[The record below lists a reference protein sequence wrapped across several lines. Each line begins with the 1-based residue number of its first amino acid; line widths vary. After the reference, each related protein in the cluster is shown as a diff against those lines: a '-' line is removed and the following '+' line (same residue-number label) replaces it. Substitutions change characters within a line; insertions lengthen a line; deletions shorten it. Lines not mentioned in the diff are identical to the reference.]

1 MDMEVKIVAVKPFD
15 AFERAS
21 EVENIV
27 MDGLRR
33 KYYRFRYSRH
43 YGGIVT
49 ADAVGCNILCAYC
62 WNYPRNKNPE
72 TVGVYRSPAEVAER
86 LLKIARKKR
95 ADLFRVSG
103 AEPVLGRR
111 SMDHLVDVIKRVDS
125 PFVLETNGLLI
136 GRMPDLAG
144 MLKGLDVTVR
154 VAIKGWD
161 EKSFERITG
170 AFGSAFR
177 YQLIALK
184 ELAERGIAV
193 WPAVMIDVFGDE
205 GARKIREEVAE
216 IGLEVEME
224 ELNRYP
230 FVMDNL
236 RKRGVEVKTG

>member
-1 MDMEVKIVAVKPFD
+1 M
-15 AFERAS
+15 
-21 EVENIV
+21 
-27 MDGLRR
+27 
-33 KYYRFRYSRH
+33 
-43 YGGIVT
+43 
-49 ADAVGCNILCAYC
+49 
-62 WNYPRNKNPE
+62 
-72 TVGVYRSPAEVAER
+72 
-86 LLKIARKKR
+86 
-95 ADLFRVSG
+95 SG

-161 EKSFERITG
+161 EESFERITG
-170 AFGSAFR
+170 ADGSAFQ
-177 YQLIALK
+177 YHLIALK
-184 ELAERGIAV
+184 ELVERGIAV

-205 GARKIREEVAE
+205 GARRIRDRVAE

>member
-1 MDMEVKIVAVKPFD
+1 LIVALEPFD

-21 EVENIV
+21 EVESIV

-62 WNYPRNKNPE
+62 WNFSRNQNPE
-72 TVGVYRSPAEVAER
+72 KVGVYRSPAEVADE
-86 LLKIARKKR
+86 LLKISRKKK

-103 AEPVLGRR
+103 AEPILGRR
-111 SMDHLVDVIKRVDS
+111 SMGHLVDVIKRVDS
-125 PFVLETNGLLI
+125 PFILETNGLLL
-136 GRMPDLAG
+136 GRMPDLAE
-144 MLKGLDVTVR
+144 MLKGLDITVR

-170 AFGSAFR
+170 ADGSGFR

-184 ELAERGIAV
+184 ELTERCIAV
-193 WPAVMIDVFGDE
+193 WPAIMIDVFGDE
-205 GARKIREEVAE
+205 GARLIREQVAE